1 MIVCEPKVN
10 QTDLEYEMSHR
21 LSIHPKTAE
30 ALAKVASMA
39 QALTLQLQVTRGKGH
54 DEWIDSQLSACETMA
69 QTMGALA
76 DYTLLMHEQAPQRGD
91 FQDWLLRREM

>member
-1 MIVCEPKVN
+1 MP
-10 QTDLEYEMSHR
+10 HR

-39 QALTLQLQVTRGKGH
+39 HALTMQLQATRRRDHG
-54 DEWIDSQLSACETMA
+54 EWMDSQLSACETMA

-76 DYTLLMHEQAPQRGD
+76 DYTLQMHEQAPQRGD
-91 FQDWLLRREM
+91 FQDWLLPREA